1 MHTWTSDSC
10 CGTFIYLWTMLQRYG
25 IDMCTFAIGL
35 IRVRSNCA
43 DVAITSCDIA
53 TLTCLFTSVQLKS
66 CMEYSGA
73 YSLIHLE
80 WFQYVTQAP
89 LDIREFE
96 KDTSD
101 AGSCGSTFVAVV
113 SPRVVRCWPGRG
125 VAERLRARSERLH
138 IVGSADERVSG
149 MFACR

>member
-1 MHTWTSDSC
+1 MEHVEIVVHTWTFDSC

-25 IDMCTFAIGL
+25 IDICTFAIGL

-89 LDIREFE
+89 LDIRELE
-96 KDTSD
+96 NATSD
-101 AGSCGSTFVAVV
+101 AGSCGSTLFP
-113 SPRVVRCWPGRG
+113 SH
-125 VAERLRARSERLH
+125 LRAS
-138 IVGSADERVSG
+138 SATARARCGRTPARAAS
-149 MFACR
+149 AQT